1 MFTGLIKQ
9 LDFGNDL
16 IGRMVPEE
24 HDLVKLKKILDWEKM
39 DKIYSECYK
48 SNKGNA
54 TKRSDLVLGL
64 LILKHLYQKPYRVL
78 IDELHINTAYMHFCS
93 ISYDDILFLKNQR
106 NKKLIDHSTLI
117 KIKYRLGPKRIKRI
131 TKIFLKQLIKLGFVD
146 GKYLY
151 SDTTSLEKNILYP
164 TDISLLKR
172 VIEEAEAVI
181 QKVRF
186 KKDMIKSEIIKK
198 ANKIAK
204 IFYSSSKKT
213 RELVKNVCSELI
225 KIAQDSLKK
234 ASETVN
240 RNGTELEKYIVDR
253 YKKLKDIGEK
263 IVDQTEQRMSEKK
276 IYDRIVSYF
285 EDHSRPLP
293 KGKVG
298 KPVEFGD
305 KLRIDMSGNGYVT
318 NWDLYIGN
326 PNDVTMLEDAIDY
339 HKNIFEEKFYAA
351 GLDRGFYDE
360 KRIAELEERHNILL
374 AIPHKKDRTRKLGKQ
389 KERIYNKRSAIEAK
403 ISEGKR
409 MYGLD
414 KSLYH
419 GFDGDLIW
427 TAMSVFS
434 LNIKKLLRDIN
445 KRPKLI
451 FKFS

>member
-16 IGRMVPEE
+16 IDEMVPRN
-24 HDLVKLKKILDWEKM
+24 HDLVKLKTILDWEKM
-39 DKIYSECYK
+39 DKVYSECYQ
-48 SNKGNA
+48 SRKGNA

-64 LILKHLYQKPYRVL
+64 IILQHLYKKPYRVL

-93 ISYDDILFLKNQR
+93 VSYDDILCLKSR

-117 KIKYRLGPKRIKRI
+117 KIKYRLGPKRFRRI
-131 TKIFLKQLIKLGFVD
+131 TEIFLKQLIKHGFVD
-146 GKYLY
+146 GKRLY

-181 QKVRF
+181 QKVCF

-198 ANKIAK
+198 ANKLAK

-213 RELVKNVCSELI
+213 KELIKATCTELI
-225 KIAQDSLKK
+225 KIAHDLLEK
-234 ASETVN
+234 ASDTVN
-240 RNGTELEKYIVDR
+240 QKSAELAKHIIDR
-253 YKKLKDIGEK
+253 YKKLKVIGQR
-263 IVDQTEQRMSEKK
+263 IIDQTKLSISDKK
-276 IYDRIVSYF
+276 VDDRIVSYF
-285 EDHSRPLP
+285 EDHSRSLP
-293 KGKVG
+293 KGKAG

-305 KLRIDMSGNGYVT
+305 KLRIDMSDNGYVT
-318 NWDLYIGN
+318 NWELYIGN
-326 PNDVTMLEDAIDY
+326 PGDVTMLEDAIEHHDKTFNEVF
-339 HKNIFEEKFYAA
+339 HAA
-351 GLDRGFYDE
+351 GFDRSFYDE
-360 KRIAELEERHNILL
+360 QKIAELEEKYKILL
-374 AIPHKKDRTRKLGKQ
+374 AIPHKKDRTRKMTEE
-389 KERIYNKRSAIEAK
+389 KEKIYNKRSAIEAK

-409 MYGLD
+409 MCGLD

-434 LNIKKLLRDIN
+434 LNIRKLLRDLK
-445 KRPKLI
+445 KRPQLI
-451 FKFS
+451 YRFS